1 MSISGTQASR
11 NPESQDS
18 GPFEIQENTFFRSV
32 CAAIAV
38 EELKPEIEAVERYF
52 GGSSY
57 VADFKTR
64 AIIEDAIHHACRIVS
79 PLMVF
84 AINPVWSASE
94 GTLNLSGGQTL
105 PLPDGVCD
113 MTARFLAAAI
123 GTLGKELETE
133 CRLLARQQNIY
144 QSMLLDAVGT
154 AMLDAMAIKIRNR
167 IDAEIRSLGGCGGI
181 RFAPGLN
188 EYPMDHQQ
196 TLFQLAD
203 GSAIE
208 VRLNDAFLMEPVK
221 TISFFRCSAAKTSKS
236 RIRINASGAGC
247 QSVSSG
253 KGVLSGRVRK

>member
-1 MSISGTQASR
+1 MSISEPQASQ
-11 NPESQDS
+11 NPKSHDS
-18 GPFEIQENTFFRSV
+18 GPVETQEKTYFHSV
-32 CAAIAV
+32 CAAIEP
-38 EELKPEIEAVERYF
+38 EELKPDIEAVERYF

-57 VADFKTR
+57 TADFKTR

-84 AINPVWSASE
+84 AINPVWSASA
-94 GTLNLSGGQTL
+94 GTLNLSGGQML

-113 MTARFLAAAI
+113 MTARFLAAVI

-133 CRLLARQQNIY
+133 CRLLARKQNIY

-154 AMLDAMAIKIRNR
+154 AMLDAMDIKIRTR
-167 IDAEIRSLGGCGGI
+167 IDAEIRPLGVCVGI

-208 VRLNDAFLMEPVK
+208 VRLNDA
-221 TISFFRCSAAKTSKS
+221 
-236 RIRINASGAGC
+236 
-247 QSVSSG
+247 
-253 KGVLSGRVRK
+253 